1 MPASKRRFTPH
12 QGNVTLIPKDA
23 PSLVQVSRNNV
34 ATSRFRPHEPVMPP
48 SAEPILGQ
56 RPPGPSA
63 YASTTPMQEHTL
75 SREPI
80 RQLSRAHDL
89 FDLLKDDPSPHALCP
104 GKPEQLLAACEASF
118 SLVDSAFALR
128 TTTKDV
134 GAWTAWD
141 EYCSTMG
148 TSPWRM
154 NPDPQI
160 DFRGFLR
167 EIVLLSN
174 SLLFFMKTRKPRSN
188 KDAVIRPASAMA
200 ILYAA
205 QRVHSRN
212 HLSMVP
218 LRHMVKSVKGLMRQ
232 FIRDHG
238 PQSLVPKRREPMT
251 AGLVQALALSPAAT
265 GSSLQSKSFAA
276 ATNLAASSGFRK
288 AELFQS
294 DSETDFMHMS
304 SLCWFFDGKPC
315 SAPTSDQLANLDETC
330 YAVITPPRSKA
341 DQFGLVFSA
350 HPVFLPFRHIVRNAA
365 KSLAALVMARMA
377 KGAACSG
384 PLFVNED
391 LSACTAHQMSA
402 VLFRTLLGL
411 MPADRAKLYTWHS
424 HRIGFCSRLAAA
436 NVPDATIQTLLRWQ
450 SADSLRTYKR
460 ISMHDQARFIDQ
472 AADAC
477 VAAVQTANLPIHEQF
492 DFFVALNNLVREE

>member
-1 MPASKRRFTPH
+1 MHKRRFSPHLGIAAAAPPAKVARAGSSTP
-12 QGNVTLIPKDA
+12 
-23 PSLVQVSRNNV
+23 
-34 ATSRFRPHEPVMPP
+34 SRFCPHAPLVPLSDELV
-48 SAEPILGQ
+48 SAP
-56 RPPGPSA
+56 RPPGPSVYTA
-63 YASTTPMQEHTL
+63 YVPMHGQAL

-80 RQLSRAHDL
+80 QQLSRAQDL
-89 FDLLKDDPSPHALCP
+89 FDLLRDDPSPHALCP

-118 SLVDSAFALR
+118 TLVDSAFALR
-128 TTTKDV
+128 TTVKDIGSWV
-134 GAWTAWD
+134 AWD
-141 EYCSTMG
+141 EYCSVMG
-148 TSPWRM
+148 TSPWRL
-154 NPDPQI
+154 NPDPQS

-174 SLLFFMKTRKPRSN
+174 ALLYFMKTRKPRSN

-232 FIRDHG
+232 FVKDYG

-251 AGLVQALALSPAAT
+251 AGLVKSIALSPAAV
-265 GSSLQSKSFAA
+265 GASLQQKSFAA

-294 DSETDFMHMS
+294 DSETDFMNMAN
-304 SLCWFFDGKPC
+304 LCWFLDGKPC
-315 SAPTSDQLANLDETC
+315 SNPTSDQLANLDERC

-350 HPVFLPFRHIVRNAA
+350 HPVYLPFRHTVRNAA
-365 KSLAALVMARMA
+365 KALAALVMARMA
-377 KGAACSG
+377 HGAASSG
-384 PLFVNED
+384 PLFINDD
-391 LSACTAHQMSA
+391 LSACTAQQMSA
-402 VLFRTLLGL
+402 SLFRALTAL
-411 MPADRAKLYTWHS
+411 MPAERAKLYTWHS

-436 NVPDATIQTLLRWQ
+436 GVPDATIQTLLRWQ

-460 ISMHDQARFIDQ
+460 ISMQDQASFIDRS
-472 AADAC
+472 AEAC
-477 VAAVQTANLPIHEQF
+477 VAAVQTSNLPIIEQF
-492 DFFVALNNLVREE
+492 DFFVALNNLVQEE

>member
-1 MPASKRRFTPH
+1 VPASKRRFTPH
-12 QGNVTLIPKDA
+12 QGNVALIPKDA
-23 PSLVQVSRNNV
+23 LSGVVHVSTN
-34 ATSRFRPHEPVMPP
+34 TSSRFCPHEPVVPL
-48 SAEPILGQ
+48 SVEPDIAP

-63 YASTTPMQEHTL
+63 YASNTPMQGQVL

-118 SLVDSAFALR
+118 TLVDNAFALR
-128 TTTKDV
+128 TTSKDV

-154 NPDPQI
+154 NPDPHV

-174 SLLFFMKTRKPRSN
+174 ALLFFMKTRRPRSS

-238 PQSLVPKRREPMT
+238 P
-251 AGLVQALALSPAAT
+251 
-265 GSSLQSKSFAA
+265 
-276 ATNLAASSGFRK
+276 
-288 AELFQS
+288 
-294 DSETDFMHMS
+294 
-304 SLCWFFDGKPC
+304 
-315 SAPTSDQLANLDETC
+315 
-330 YAVITPPRSKA
+330 
-341 DQFGLVFSA
+341 
-350 HPVFLPFRHIVRNAA
+350 
-365 KSLAALVMARMA
+365 
-377 KGAACSG
+377 
-384 PLFVNED
+384 
-391 LSACTAHQMSA
+391 
-402 VLFRTLLGL
+402 
-411 MPADRAKLYTWHS
+411 
-424 HRIGFCSRLAAA
+424 
-436 NVPDATIQTLLRWQ
+436 
-450 SADSLRTYKR
+450 
-460 ISMHDQARFIDQ
+460 
-472 AADAC
+472 
-477 VAAVQTANLPIHEQF
+477 
-492 DFFVALNNLVREE
+492 